1 MIKNSKTK
9 GIVGAY
15 ISRNKKTKQK
25 RNKKKADYIGPTMNC
40 YPRNG

>member
-1 MIKNSKTK
+1 MTKNSKTK

-25 RNKKKADYIGPTMNC
+25 RNKKRWIIQELP
-40 YPRNG
+40 